1 MWHTVARLVSVG
13 LLLTV
18 LGATAPGAATAAT
31 ADAPGVTM
39 TFTPAEITVGVGV
52 DRAVVLQLTNGTTSA
67 ATAVSLTLVPDRG
80 ITIAEEPTAPVTL
93 APGASVALVMDVSRT
108 GDAPASASVQAVL
121 RYVTGSGA
129 GAVDGAVVATLD
141 VSEAPASTAPG
152 APVTITASAEAVD
165 LVQYQSTDT
174 FFTVASSSGHTQEV
188 TSAVVSYP
196 TFLTV
201 TAVGPDGTLVE
212 GKDGTLELDWLDTL
226 GPGDAAIV
234 HLRLDA
240 SGPVQPGDGLV
251 MLTVATTDATSGTTA
266 TTGASQPIAFSVLGE
281 SGILTL
287 LGVPSLLF
295 VPGLV
300 FALVLWAL
308 WRYAYPR
315 AALASPDVESGGKVV
330 LWVFALLP
338 TLSLPFIYPPVTEAV
353 LGQRRDYRRVYGLD
367 DILYV
372 WLLAA
377 VLAVLCWALYWV
389 VVRTVRTIRTHV
401 YLPAPGRSELR
412 LLSVFAVRLWDRSLA
427 RESYLY
433 NGVQPVVLLGRE
445 AEKLLVTPLITYST
459 ERLTS
464 AEIEKVADG
473 GLVPGKPLRTWWFFV
488 RRASKAPLT
497 YRRMTPGAVAVL
509 VTPTLVAQDAVEA
522 QHTRVS
528 LVTPEA

>member
-1 MWHTVARLVSVG
+1 MWRRVARLVTVG

-18 LGATAPGAATAAT
+18 LGASAPLDATAAT
-31 ADAPGVTM
+31 AAAPGLTM
-39 TFTPAEITVGVGV
+39 TFTPAEVTVEVGV
-52 DRAVVLQLTNGTTSA
+52 DRAVVLQLTNSTTSA
-67 ATAVSLTLVPDRG
+67 ATDVSLTLVPDRG
-80 ITIAEEPTAPVTL
+80 ITIGEEPTAPVTL
-93 APGASVALVMDVSRT
+93 APGASVALVMAVSRT

-129 GAVDGAVVATLD
+129 DAVGGAVVATLD
-141 VSEAPASTAPG
+141 VSEAPAPTAPG
-152 APVTITASAEAVD
+152 APLTITTSAEAVD

-174 FFTVASSSGHTQEV
+174 FFTVASSSGHTQQV

-212 GKDGTLELDWLDTL
+212 GEDGTLAVEWLDTL

-251 MLTVATTDATSGTTA
+251 LLTVATTDATSGTTA
-266 TTGASQPIAFSVLGE
+266 TTSASQPITFSVLGE

-295 VPGLV
+295 VPGLI

-308 WRYAYPR
+308 WKYAYPR
-315 AALASPDVESGGKVV
+315 TALASPDVETGGKVV

-338 TLSLPFIYPPVTEAV
+338 TLALPFIYPPVTEAV

-377 VLAVLCWALYWV
+377 VLAVLCWALFWV
-389 VVRTVRTIRTHV
+389 VVLTVRTVRTSV
-401 YLPAPGRSELR
+401 YLPAPGRSGLR
-412 LLSVFAVRLWDRSLA
+412 LLSVFAVRLWDRSLS

-433 NGVQPVVLLGRE
+433 KDVQTVVLLRRE
-445 AEKLLVTPLITYST
+445 ADTLLVTPPIEYST
-459 ERLTS
+459 KSLDP
-464 AEIEKVADG
+464 AEVDKVRDG
-473 GLVPGKPLRTWWFFV
+473 GLVPGKPFRTWWFFL

-497 YRRMTPGAVAVL
+497 YQVTSDAAAGL
-509 VTPTLVAQDAVEA
+509 VGP
-522 QHTRVS
+522 TRVAPDTVKAQGTSLS
-528 LVTPEA
+528 LVLPQA